1 MDQNT
6 LRRLNYYI
14 DNSADFFALHVS
26 MAKKT
31 AYNLR
36 QQAEV
41 ENLRRKYG
49 NAFTA
54 IIPKEDM
61 KQLVKTHLHL
71 FSEGSDSVAR
81 WTGTYPLEMLE
92 LAKAFRWLLLWH
104 GDDWKKRPND
114 RPTHHENDITAR
126 LNAVGFNGETY
137 IRTGNIH
144 KKGNGYNPDIT
155 GNNGTT
161 IECKGLEGRMT
172 VKALPQDET

>member
-14 DNSADFFALHVS
+14 DNSGDFFALHVS

-31 AYNLR
+31 TYSLK

-41 ENLRRKYG
+41 ERKRRTNG

-54 IIPKEDM
+54 IVPKTDM
-61 KQLVKTHLHL
+61 KELVKTHLFL

-92 LAKAFRWLLLWH
+92 MAEDHGWLLFWH
-104 GDDWKKRPND
+104 GEDWKKRPHD
-114 RPTHHENDITAR
+114 RPTHHENDITVR
-126 LNAVGFNGETY
+126 LNAVGFNGESY

-144 KKGNGYNPDIT
+144 KKGNGYNPDIL
-155 GNNGTT
+155 GSNGTMV
-161 IECKGLEGRMT
+161 ECKGLEGRMS
-172 VKALPQDET
+172 VKALPTED

>member
-14 DNSADFFALHVS
+14 DNSGEFFALHVS

-31 AYNLR
+31 TYSLK

-41 ENLRRKYG
+41 ERKRRTSG

-54 IIPKEDM
+54 IVPKADM
-61 KQLVKTHLHL
+61 KELVKTHLHL
-71 FSEGSDSVAR
+71 FSEGSDGVMR
-81 WTGTYPLEMLE
+81 WSGTYPLEMLE
-92 LAKAFRWLLLWH
+92 KARVHGWLLLWH
-104 GDDWKKRPND
+104 GDDWKKRPHD

-126 LNAVGFNGETY
+126 LNAVSFNGETY
-137 IRTGNIH
+137 TRTGNIH

-155 GNNGTT
+155 GSNGTT
-161 IECKGLEGRMT
+161 IECKGLEGRMS
-172 VKALPQDET
+172 VKALPTED

>member
-1 MDQNT
+1 MDNNA

-14 DNSADFFALHVS
+14 DNSADFFALHVN
-26 MAKKT
+26 MAKKAT
-31 AYNLR
+31 YNLR

-41 ENLRRKYG
+41 EKIRRKNG

-61 KQLVKTHLHL
+61 KRLVKTHLHL

-92 LAKAFRWLLLWH
+92 MAKTFRWLLLWH

-114 RPTHHENDITAR
+114 RPTHHENDITTR
-126 LNAVGFNGETY
+126 LNAIGFNSETY
-137 IRTGNIH
+137 TRTGNIH
-144 KKGNGYNPDIT
+144 KKGNGYNPDIM
-155 GNNGTT
+155 GCNGTT

-172 VKALPQDET
+172 VKALEQDKE